1 MGKINFCKVVRR
13 NLQDPTEPAKTYA
26 VSQSR
31 GNMNI
36 DGLAKHMVK
45 HNSIYS
51 RGTIKG
57 VLTDTVDCIRELI
70 CDGWIVNLGE
80 LGTFN
85 VSLKSKGVAE
95 SVIDKDTK
103 KKPVFTA
110 ANISGV
116 ELRFESGSAFD
127 QLIDDCEFQEVEA
140 SDKQQDH
147 LDEKKAAIA
156 AGTWK
161 PNENGSSTG
170 GNGGNTTGGGGG
182 TPNPDEGTEHE

>member
-31 GNMNI
+31 GNMSI
-36 DGLAKHMVK
+36 DGLAKHMAD
-45 HNSIYS
+45 HNTPFT
-51 RGTIKG
+51 RGTIKAI
-57 VLTDTVDCIRELI
+57 LTDAVDCIRELI

-110 ANISGV
+110 ANITGV
-116 ELRFESGSAFD
+116 ELRFEAGSAFD
-127 QLIDDCEFQEVEA
+127 QLIDDCEFNEVEA
-140 SDKQQDH
+140 STKQQEH
-147 LDEKKAAIA
+147 LDEKKEAIA
-156 AGTWK
+156 NGTWK
-161 PNENGSSTG
+161 PNENGGSTG
-170 GNGGNTTGGGGG
+170 GNGGGQGGGT